1 MPQQK
6 QSHQPNAE
14 LDQMPTAA
22 IYARVSSS
30 GQLGRGD
37 DDNGDGYSIPAQ
49 VQACEREA
57 STLGVGVAKAYIER
71 AESAR
76 SDNRPVLQQM
86 LKELPTLGVRYLI
99 VHKVDRLARN
109 RLDDAQLYERLLGMG
124 VKLVSASENIDET
137 PAGRLMHGMLASFA
151 EYFSNNLATEIKK
164 GLRQK
169 HENGGTPFK
178 PPVGYKSKRTLI
190 GNQDIRTVIV
200 DEERAGFVQEAFD
213 LYASGEWTTR
223 RLAEHLEQQGLRS
236 RETPRVPS
244 RPLRLTAIQE
254 MLRNP
259 YYIGIVV
266 YRGKRVPGRHKPLVD
281 PDTFDKVQAL
291 LSARSVA
298 GDRPH
303 KHQHYLRG
311 TLYCAICGGRLLYS
325 KHRGN
330 GGVYEYFCCIGRKTR
345 RQGGACPSRHYSA
358 HEIEDAIAACYRTVH
373 VPKRVREKIWADVQR
388 DADER
393 TAVVTK
399 DIERHQRKIKTLEDN
414 QARLVQLSYQGL
426 VSDEVLATEQ
436 QRLEA
441 EKQQAHR
448 LLETAELHARDIESA
463 LDGALAKTKTPHA
476 TYLASTPL
484 ERRLLNQTFFKRIL
498 VGEEG
503 TIDSAQLTPV
513 YSALSAWEPSLGAP
527 KAGRWAAKA
536 VPEGRSA
543 NPDPVSRGQGSH
555 NNELVDQGGA
565 LSNPALGSISDVMV
579 DLAGVLSNQDLQGSL
594 RRVVRKLADVRA
606 NGRVRER
613 RSCRQRPRRPGWV
626 SKAVLQ
632 VVAGQGEPM
641 RLRDI
646 HAAVE
651 ALAGEQVAWSS
662 VKMALVRGTA
672 GPMPRLV
679 RIARGRY
686 TLA

>member
-1 MPQQK
+1 MSQNQARAD
-6 QSHQPNAE
+6 QADTGAE
-14 LDQMPTAA
+14 LQEVAA

-37 DDNGDGYSIPAQ
+37 DEDGDGYSIPAQ
-49 VQACEREA
+49 VKACEREA
-57 STLGVGVAKAYIER
+57 EAQGATVIKAYIER

-76 SDNRPVLQQM
+76 SDDRPVLQQM
-86 LKELPTLGVRYLI
+86 MRELPTLGVRCLI

-124 VKLVSASENIDET
+124 IKLVSASENIDET
-137 PAGRLMHGMLASFA
+137 PAGRLMHGMLATFA
-151 EYFSNNLATEIKK
+151 EYYSNNLASEIKK
-164 GLRQK
+164 GLNQK
-169 HENGGTPFK
+169 HQNGGTPFK
-178 PPVGYKSKRTLI
+178 PPIGYLPKRELI

-200 DEERAGFVQEAFD
+200 DKERAKFVQEAFD
-213 LYASGEWTTR
+213 LYATGEWTTR
-223 RLAEHLEQQGLRS
+223 SLAEYLEKRGLRS
-236 RETPRVPS
+236 RETPKVPS

-266 YRGKRVPGRHKPLVD
+266 YRGKRVQGRHKALID
-281 PDTFDKVQAL
+281 PDIFDRVQAL

-330 GGVYEYFCCIGRKTR
+330 GGVYEYFCCIGRSTR

-358 HEIEDAIAACYRTVH
+358 HEIEEAIAAYYRTVH
-373 VPKRVREKIWADVQR
+373 VPQRVREAIWSDVQR
-388 DADER
+388 DAAER
-393 TAVVTK
+393 TAIVAK

-426 VSDEVLATEQ
+426 VSNEVLATEQ

-441 EKQQAHR
+441 EKLQAQR
-448 LLETAELHARDIESA
+448 LLEAAELHARDIESA

-476 TYLASTPL
+476 TYLTSTPL
-484 ERRLLNQTFFKRIL
+484 ERRLLNQTFFTRIM

-503 TIDSAQLTPV
+503 KIDSAQLTPV
-513 YSALSAWEPSLGAP
+513 YAALSAWEPRLGKP
-527 KAGRWAAKA
+527 GRHLKA
-536 VPEGRSA
+536 VPSPAKGPKSA

-555 NNELVDQGGA
+555 NNSLVE
-565 LSNPALGSISDVMV
+565 
-579 DLAGVLSNQDLQGSL
+579 LAGLEPATSWVRSL
-594 RRVVRKLADVRA
+594 L
-606 NGRVRER
+606 
-613 RSCRQRPRRPGWV
+613 
-626 SKAVLQ
+626 
-632 VVAGQGEPM
+632 
-641 RLRDI
+641 LR
-646 HAAVE
+646 
-651 ALAGEQVAWSS
+651 
-662 VKMALVRGTA
+662 
-672 GPMPRLV
+672 
-679 RIARGRY
+679 
-686 TLA
+686 